1 MKKVLAGVTLAVAS
15 AVALLVGDGLGW
27 DVDGVLFL
35 GAGELHAYLDGVGLE
50 IMANSDNVLRGGLT
64 PKHVDVPELLQL
76 DRSRFAVLWDAFTGL
91 MQIIATLPVPV
102 VFAMQGH
109 ALAGGALLAL
119 FGDYRIMPRGPFK
132 TGLNEVQV
140 GLIAPTPVHQALVR
154 LVGQNRA
161 GQMLVGGEVMD
172 AEKAHAIG
180 LVDEL
185 ADTPADVLPAALAWC
200 EQHLALPRHALAL
213 SRAMVRADL
222 HAIFGNYSAS
232 ENEAWVELWFSE
244 ATQATLQKLVAS
256 LGK

>member
-1 MKKVLAGVTLAVAS
+1 MLEIQDHGAVREIRLDRPPANALNGELIDALTAALQTAGKEADAVVIS
-15 AVALLVGDGLGW
+15 
-27 DVDGVLFL
+27 
-35 GAGELHAYLDGVGLE
+35 GAGRLFCAGL
-50 IMANSDNVLRGGLT
+50 
-64 PKHVDVPELLQL
+64 DVPELLQL

-154 LVGQNRA
+154 LVGPNRA
-161 GQMLVGGEVMD
+161 GQMLVSGEVMD

-185 ADTPADVLPAALAWC
+185 ADTPAVRRFALETLARGAGAFILPGPTQRVDFSPDGRWLAYGSNVSGRF
-200 EQHLALPRHALAL
+200 EVY
-213 SRAMVRADL
+213 VRPYP
-222 HAIFGNYSAS
+222 GSGPG
-232 ENEAWVELWFSE
+232 
-244 ATQATLQKLVAS
+244 QA
-256 LGK
+256 

>member
-1 MKKVLAGVTLAVAS
+1 MLEIQDHGAVREIRLDRPPANALNGELVDALTAALQTAGKEVDAVVIS
-15 AVALLVGDGLGW
+15 
-27 DVDGVLFL
+27 
-35 GAGELHAYLDGVGLE
+35 GAGRMFSAGL
-50 IMANSDNVLRGGLT
+50 
-64 PKHVDVPELLQL
+64 DVPELLQL

-154 LVGQNRA
+154 LVGPNRA
-161 GQMLVGGEVMD
+161 AQMLVSGEMMD
-172 AEKAHAIG
+172 AEKALAIG

-185 ADTPADVLPAALAWC
+185 AETPADVLPAALAWC
-200 EQHLALPRHALAL
+200 ELHLALPRHALAL

-222 HAIFGNYSAS
+222 DAIFEKYSAS
-232 ENEAWVELWFSE
+232 ENDAWVELWFSE

>member
-1 MKKVLAGVTLAVAS
+1 MLSGRRERRRWPEGSSPNRSTWYEPFTAIDDIRRAVHWALQEPQLGTGHAVQQAMPHLDADTVYRLAS
-15 AVALLVGDGLGW
+15 ARDPRI
-27 DVDGVLFL
+27 
-35 GAGELHAYLDGVGLE
+35 H
-50 IMANSDNVLRGGLT
+50 R
-64 PKHVDVPELLQL
+64 
-76 DRSRFAVLWDAFTGL
+76 
-91 MQIIATLPVPV
+91 ATV
-102 VFAMQGH
+102 
-109 ALAGGALLAL
+109 
-119 FGDYRIMPRGPFK
+119 YR
-132 TGLNEVQV
+132 TLN
-140 GLIAPTPVHQALVR
+140 R
-154 LVGQNRA
+154 LKK
-161 GQMLVGGEVMD
+161 L
-172 AEKAHAIG
+172 G

>member
-1 MKKVLAGVTLAVAS
+1 MLEIQDHGAVREIRLDRPPANALNGELVDALTAALQTAGKEVDAVVIS
-15 AVALLVGDGLGW
+15 
-27 DVDGVLFL
+27 
-35 GAGELHAYLDGVGLE
+35 GAGRMFSAGL
-50 IMANSDNVLRGGLT
+50 
-64 PKHVDVPELLQL
+64 DVPELLQL

-91 MQIIATLPVPV
+91 MQIVATLPVPV

-154 LVGQNRA
+154 LVGPNRA
-161 GQMLVGGEVMD
+161 GQMLVSGEVMD